1 MITQKVMS
9 VKTDKQVVKN
19 KETRQEMNDKMFYDR
34 QEQRNIEWQN
44 VFWYTE
50 NVKDQWQ
57 MSLDGQK

>member
-34 QEQRNIEWQN
+34 QEQRNIE
-44 VFWYTE
+44 
-50 NVKDQWQ
+50 
-57 MSLDGQK
+57 